1 MDTSSSCGYH
11 NALLSWLTGRA
22 VKPQQT
28 DAAWL
33 VDRDKP
39 SDTEAAAVKDEL
51 RDFQRETL
59 IGDDKPRS
67 RVINITVQ
75 PLTSEELNET
85 WLTTTLSHS
94 RIVPTQLNVTYTA
107 VA

>member
-1 MDTSSSCGYH
+1 
-11 NALLSWLTGRA
+11 

-75 PLTSEELNET
+75 PLTSEELI
-85 WLTTTLSHS
+85 TTTLSHS